1 MPEKPKAGA
10 KSPAPAAVR
19 EERLAAA
26 LRANLKRRKAQDRA
40 REAGE
45 GAAPAASSPQ
55 SGHGP
60 AKSGG

>member
-10 KSPAPAAVR
+10 KSPAPASVR

-26 LRANLKRRKAQDRA
+26 LRANLKRRKAQGRA

-45 GAAPAASSPQ
+45 GAASAASSPQ